1 MEEWDNDN
9 VVSCHG
15 YNIQPLQRRVY
26 RGPILRVG
34 NFKVRLWNVVAALYP
49 LPRCLFFLNVFFFL
63 GKEGG
68 NPTTSRQ
75 ICLSPSSVRF
85 IAIHTTT
92 PLSIFTFESTF
103 AQFERIRCCHDA
115 YFYHCWCKR
124 CGGGVNPVYT
134 HTSEDPSVFV
144 DKRGNYHMLVN
155 ALPGGCNPKL
165 QQGGTCDNSLASP
178 SHPVRFLF

>member
-49 LPRCLFFLNVFFFL
+49 LPRCLFFLNVFFF

-103 AQFERIRCCHDA
+103 AQFDG
-115 YFYHCWCKR
+115 Y
-124 CGGGVNPVYT
+124 GVAMT
-134 HTSEDPSVFV
+134 HTFITAGPKGVAAESIPCTRTHPRIPPYSSTSV
-144 DKRGNYHMLVN
+144 
-155 ALPGGCNPKL
+155 ATT
-165 QQGGTCDNSLASP
+165 TCWSMRCQAVATQSC
-178 SHPVRFLF
+178 SKVVRVTTL